1 MSVRNTPTPAPGGPV
16 VLGISAHFHDSAAA
30 LLVDGRLVAASHEER
45 HTRRKQDP
53 DLPIEAVRD
62 CLDQAGLRITD
73 VDCVAYYEDPAKKLH
88 RQLWT
93 GLPAFPDSSASALYR
108 LDADRP
114 LREIRN
120 LLGWEGR
127 VEFVDH
133 HLSHAASAYYFSGF
147 DDSAVLTVDA
157 VGEWATTSWGIGRG
171 ASLELTEQVEFPH
184 SLGLLY
190 SAVTGYLG
198 FEVNEGEYKVMGLAP
213 YGEPRFRDEIGRLIH
228 VTEDGSFRLDL
239 DYFDF
244 TNPDGMLGERFTS
257 LIGVAPRVPESEI
270 DKVHH
275 DLARSIQVVTE
286 ETLLR
291 MVDKAHRMSGSEN
304 LCMAGGVALNVV
316 AVRRIVEEGP
326 FARVFVQPAAG
337 DAGGSL
343 GCAAVAHQRL
353 TGERPRQD
361 RLTSVLLGSGT
372 DSDGIARLLGA
383 YAGQSFADFRGDEAG
398 LLDAVAGRLAEGK
411 VIGWYHGREEF
422 GPRSLG
428 GRSILADPRG
438 DDTRDRINAS
448 VKMREAF
455 RPFAPAVLAEHAH
468 EHFRLDHES
477 PFMLETCEV
486 VSPLSLPAI
495 THVDKSARVQTVTEA
510 TNGRFY
516 RLIRTFADRTGCPLL
531 LNTSFNLR
539 GEPIVHTP
547 VDALLCFLRSDIDC
561 LVLDDF
567 VLDRDALPQSW
578 VTWFKGTRPPRRS
591 RVSDSVYTLL

>member
-1 MSVRNTPTPAPGGPV
+1 MTVKNTPTPASAGPV

-30 LLVDGRLVAASHEER
+30 LLVGGRLVAASHEER
-45 HTRRKQDP
+45 YTRRKQDP
-53 DLPIEAVRD
+53 DLPHNAVRD
-62 CLDQAGLRITD
+62 CLRQAGLRITD
-73 VDCVAYYEDPAKKLH
+73 LDCVAYYEDPVKKLH
-88 RQLWT
+88 RQLWS
-93 GLPAFPDSSASALYR
+93 GLPAFPDSGPAALYR
-108 LDADRP
+108 LDADRAR
-114 LREIRN
+114 REIRD
-120 LLGWEGR
+120 LLGWDGPIEY
-127 VEFVDH
+127 VDH

-147 DDSAVLTVDA
+147 EDSAVLTVDA
-157 VGEWATTSWGIGRG
+157 VGEWATTSWGVGRG
-171 ASLELTEQVEFPH
+171 AALELREQAEFPH

-213 YGEPRFRDEIGRLIH
+213 YGEPRFQDEIRQLIDL
-228 VTEDGSFRLDL
+228 TDDGSFELAL
-239 DYFDF
+239 EYFDF
-244 TNPDGMLGERFTS
+244 ASPEGMLGKRFEA
-257 LIGVAPRVPESEI
+257 LVGVPPREPESEI
-270 DKVHH
+270 EKVHH
-275 DLARSIQVVTE
+275 DLARSIQAVTE
-286 ETLLR
+286 EALLH
-291 MVDKAHRMSGSEN
+291 MAGKAHRLSGSQN

-326 FARVFVQPAAG
+326 FANVFVQPAAG

-353 TGERPRQD
+353 TGERPAQGRQ
-361 RLTSVLLGSGT
+361 RSALLGSGT
-372 DSDGIARLLGA
+372 GPDEIARLLGA
-383 YAGQSFADFRGDEAG
+383 YDGNAFLDFRGDEAG
-398 LLDAVAGRLAEGK
+398 LLAAVAERLADGK

-422 GPRSLG
+422 GPRALG

-438 DDTRDRINAS
+438 DGTRDRINAS

-455 RPFAPAVLAEHAH
+455 RPFAPAVLAEHAG
-468 EHFRLDHES
+468 EHFRIDHES

-486 VSPLSLPAI
+486 VSPLDLPAI
-495 THVDKSARVQTVTEA
+495 THVDKSARVQTVTEEA
-510 TNGRFY
+510 NGRFY
-516 RLIRTFADRTGCPLL
+516 RLIREFADRTGCPLL

-561 LVLDDF
+561 LVLDEF
-567 VLDRDALPQSW
+567 VLDREALPRSW

>member
-1 MSVRNTPTPAPGGPV
+1 MTAQTTDPTTGDGPV
-16 VLGISAHFHDSAAA
+16 ILGISAHFHDSAAA
-30 LLVDGRLVAASHEER
+30 LLVGGKLVAASHEER
-45 HTRRKQDP
+45 YTRRKQDP
-53 DLPIEAVRD
+53 ELPRNAVRD
-62 CLDQAGLRITD
+62 CLRQAGLRITD

-88 RQLWT
+88 RQLWA
-93 GLPAFPDSSASALYR
+93 GLPAFPDNGPMARYR

-114 LREIRN
+114 RREIRD
-120 LLGWEGR
+120 LLGWQGPI
-127 VEFVDH
+127 EFVDH

-147 DDSAVLTVDA
+147 EDSAVLTVDA
-157 VGEWATTSWGIGRG
+157 VGEWATTTWGVGRG
-171 ASLELTEQVEFPH
+171 AELELREQVEFPH

-213 YGEPRFRDEIGRLIH
+213 YGEPRFKEQIEQLIH
-228 VTEDGSFRLDL
+228 VTEDGTFRLAL
-239 DYFDF
+239 EYFDF
-244 TNPDGMLGERFTS
+244 ADPDGMLGERFEK
-257 LIGVAPRVPESEI
+257 LLGVPPRVPESEI
-270 DKVHH
+270 ETVHY
-275 DLARSIQVVTE
+275 DLARSIQLVTE

-291 MVDKAHRMSGSEN
+291 MVDKAHRMSGSRN

-326 FARVFVQPAAG
+326 FEHVFVQPAAG

-353 TGERPRQD
+353 TGERPSQGRQ
-361 RLTSVLLGSGT
+361 RSALLGSGT
-372 DSDGIARLLGA
+372 DSEEIAGLLGA
-383 YAGQSFADFRGDEAG
+383 YAGHSFLDFRGDEPG
-398 LLDAVAGRLAEGK
+398 LLDAVSARLAEGK

-422 GPRSLG
+422 GPRALG

-455 RPFAPAVLAEHAH
+455 RPFAPAVLAEHAR
-468 EHFRLDHES
+468 EHFALDHES

-486 VSPLSLPAI
+486 ASPLHLPAI
-495 THVDKSARVQTVTEA
+495 THVDNSARVQTVTERH
-510 TNGRFY
+510 NGRFY
-516 RLIRTFADRTGCPLL
+516 RLIKAFADRTGCPLL

-567 VLDRDALPQSW
+567 VLDRAALPRSW
-578 VTWFKGTRPPRRS
+578 VSWFKGTRPPRHNQ
-591 RVSDSVYTLL
+591 VSDSVYTLL

>member
-1 MSVRNTPTPAPGGPV
+1 MTDNTPETPARGPV
-16 VLGISAHFHDSAAA
+16 ILGISAHFHDSAAA

-45 HTRRKQDP
+45 YTRRKQDP
-53 DLPIEAVRD
+53 DLPINAVRD

-73 VDCVAYYEDPAKKLH
+73 VDCVAYYEDPVKKLH

-93 GLPAFPDSSASALYR
+93 GLPAFPDTSPAALYR
-108 LDADRP
+108 LDADRAR
-114 LREIRN
+114 REIRD
-120 LLGWEGR
+120 LLGWDGP

-133 HLSHAASAYYFSGF
+133 HLSHAASAYYYSGF
-147 DDSAVLTVDA
+147 EDSAVLTVDA
-157 VGEWATTSWGIGRG
+157 VGEWATTSWGTGRG
-171 ASLELTEQVEFPH
+171 ASLELVEQAEFPH

-213 YGEPRFRDEIGRLIH
+213 YGEPRFREQIRRL
-228 VTEDGSFRLDL
+228 VEPTEDGSFRLAL

-244 TNPDGMLGERFTS
+244 TDPDGMLGERFEQ
-257 LIGVAPRVPESEI
+257 LLGVPPRVPESEI
-270 DKVHH
+270 EKVHC

-286 ETLLR
+286 EVLLH
-291 MVDKAHRMSGSEN
+291 MVERAHRLSGSEN

-326 FARVFVQPAAG
+326 FARVFVQPASG

-353 TGERPRQD
+353 TGERPAQGRQ
-361 RLTSVLLGSGT
+361 RSALLGSGT
-372 DSDGIARLLGA
+372 DADEIARLLGA
-383 YAGQSFADFRGDEAG
+383 YGARTFDDFRGDEPG
-398 LLDAVAGRLAEGK
+398 LLAAVAGRLADGK

-422 GPRSLG
+422 GPRALG

-455 RPFAPAVLAEHAH
+455 RPFAPAVLAEHAA

-486 VSPLSLPAI
+486 VSPLDLPAI
-495 THVDKSARVQTVTEA
+495 THVDKSARVQTVTAEA
-510 TNGRFY
+510 NGRFH
-516 RLIRTFADRTGCPLL
+516 RLISAFADLTGCPLL

-567 VLDRDALPQSW
+567 VLDRTDLPASW

>member
-1 MSVRNTPTPAPGGPV
+1 MTASGAPTGKHETPV
-16 VLGISAHFHDSAAA
+16 ILGISAHFHDSAAA
-30 LLVDGRLVAASHEER
+30 LMVGGVLAAASHEER
-45 HTRRKQDP
+45 YTRRKQDP
-53 DLPIEAVRD
+53 DLPINAVRD

-73 VDCVAYYEDPAKKLH
+73 IDCMAYYEDPVKKLH

-93 GLPAFPDSSASALYR
+93 GLPAFPEASDMALR
-108 LDADRP
+108 RMDADRP
-114 LREIRN
+114 TREIRD
-120 LLGWEGR
+120 LMGWDGP

-147 DDSAVLTVDA
+147 DDSAVLTADA
-157 VGEWATTSWGIGRG
+157 VGEWATSSWGVGRG
-171 ASLELTEQVEFPH
+171 TSLEIRDQVEFPH

-213 YGEPRFRDEIGRLIH
+213 YGSSRFQKEISQLINIMD
-228 VTEDGSFRLDL
+228 DGSFRLAL
-239 DYFDF
+239 DYFEF
-244 TNPDGMLGERFTS
+244 GNPEGMLGERFTS
-257 LIGVAPRVPESEI
+257 LTGVPPRVPESEI
-270 DKVHH
+270 EQVHC
-275 DLARSIQVVTE
+275 DLARSIQAVTE
-286 ETLLR
+286 DVLLR
-291 MVDKAHRMSGSEN
+291 MVDKAHRISGSEN

-353 TGERPRQD
+353 TGQRPSQGAMR
-361 RLTSVLLGSGT
+361 SALLGSDT
-372 DSDGIARLLGA
+372 DSEEIAKLLGA
-383 YAGQSFADFRGDEAG
+383 YVDNFFQDYRGNEDG
-398 LLDAVAGRLAEGK
+398 LLSAVAQRLAGGK
-411 VIGWYHGREEF
+411 IVGWYHGREEF
-422 GPRSLG
+422 GPRALG

-438 DDTRDRINAS
+438 NGTRDRINAS

-455 RPFAPAVLAEHAH
+455 RPFAPAVLAEHVQ
-468 EHFRLDHES
+468 EHFRIDHES

-495 THVDKSARVQTVTEA
+495 THVDKSARVQTVTAEE
-510 TNGRFY
+510 NGRFY
-516 RLIRTFADRTGCPLL
+516 RLIRAFADRTGCPLL

-547 VDALLCFLRSDIDC
+547 VDALLCFLRSSIDC

-567 VLDRDALPQSW
+567 VLDRDALPPAW
-578 VTWFKGTRPPRRS
+578 VSWFKDTRPATRS
-591 RVSDSVYTLL
+591 RVSNSVYTLL